1 MSGETQEAI
10 LIRRVATAGPEMGRI
25 DIAHAFFIPAETIE
39 EWWDEAE
46 RDYAEV
52 HGEWDGRRGA
62 TMSGSSTRNS

>member
-1 MSGETQEAI
+1 
-10 LIRRVATAGPEMGRI
+10 MGRI